1 MAQKRGRRRRKNKN
15 KVNEIAGIILIAFA
29 VLCAV
34 AIYFNIISV
43 FGEMLSA
50 LIFGA
55 CGIFGYAVPVLI
67 AAFGIVVIVAKKR
80 NANAGKI
87 WLIVLLLF
95 FVMSLLHIPVVQ
107 SAFKGDSFLD
117 YLQNSFE
124 IGNLDHRGGGVL
136 GALLMFPSYLY
147 LGIAG
152 SYIVFIAGIAA
163 VVLAL
168 TNLSIKK
175 MGVEI
180 GHAVKTT
187 YEDCRERVEENRRKK
202 QEEKLFVMDLN
213 QNEEDRQE
221 YAQNPYD
228 IRIETGVNRINVEK
242 VYKNTQTEQAPA
254 QEDDLSIYS
263 DTQPLTDVFDFQDNT
278 PEEHDFEPVMEDII
292 GLSTQEKKQSK
303 TARKITP
310 AQEKQDDLPVQDVK
324 NNSSEPYVYPPISL
338 LAPLKKQAARNNAQ
352 DNRRKAEMLERTL
365 QNFGIS
371 AKVESVSQ
379 GPVVTRYEIKPAAGI
394 KVSRIVNLADDIALS
409 FAVAGVRI
417 EAPIP
422 GKAAVG
428 IEVPNESR
436 AGVHIRELLDCE
448 EFAQAKSKT
457 TFALGK
463 DIAGKNVYA
472 DIAKMPHL
480 LIAGE
485 TGAGKSVCVNSLI
498 ASILFHASPQ
508 EVRMIMIDPKMV
520 ELDEYNNIPHL
531 LIPVVTDA
539 KKASAAMQWAVS
551 EMTMRYRMFANAGA
565 KDLERY
571 NRVIAKEDKEPLP
584 KIVIIIDE
592 LADLMMVSKKEVED
606 SICRIAQ
613 LGRAAG
619 IHLVIATQRP
629 SVDVITG
636 LIKANIPSRIALTVS
651 SQQDSR
657 TILDRGGAEKLLGRG
672 DMLFHPTGA
681 PKSLRVQ
688 GCYIDDR
695 EIQDLCDFIK
705 SNTQAEYDNKVIE
718 DISKDKNDLPEDEDD
733 QTDVLFAKALKLV
746 VESDQAS
753 ISMIQRRLRVG
764 YARAA
769 RLIDEMEIRGYV
781 SEFEGSKARKVL
793 ITKEQYNELYG
804 DVEGTIE

>member
-15 KVNEIAGIILIAFA
+15 KVNEITGIILIAFA

-436 AGVHIRELLDCE
+436 SGVHIRELLDCE

-695 EIQDLCDFIK
+695 EIQDLCAFIK

>member
-1 MAQKRGRRRRKNKN
+1 MPENTASNVATKIKDNIVFAKPNGLTGS
-15 KVNEIAGIILIAFA
+15 VISAFTSDLDA
-29 VLCAV
+29 VLQEYYDSGSSV
-34 AIYFNIISV
+34 LPTSKLNDVFKHYFHYYPIDDKEHYYEGFSTFFYTAKNLGTELIGDELKGKDLSKKEEIDEQLENIKKDFLTNIEQAYNDIISLV
-43 FGEMLSA
+43 
-50 LIFGA
+50 
-55 CGIFGYAVPVLI
+55 GYCNAYSTIQSL
-67 AAFGIVVIVAKKR
+67 VI
-80 NANAGKI
+80 
-87 WLIVLLLF
+87 
-95 FVMSLLHIPVVQ
+95 
-107 SAFKGDSFLD
+107 
-117 YLQNSFE
+117 
-124 IGNLDHRGGGVL
+124 
-136 GALLMFPSYLY
+136 FPSDLE
-147 LGIAG
+147 AR
-152 SYIVFIAGIAA
+152 
-163 VVLAL
+163 
-168 TNLSIKK
+168 
-175 MGVEI
+175 
-180 GHAVKTT
+180 TT
-187 YEDCRERVEENRRKK
+187 ILNR
-202 QEEKLFVMDLN
+202 
-213 QNEEDRQE
+213 
-221 YAQNPYD
+221 
-228 IRIETGVNRINVEK
+228 
-242 VYKNTQTEQAPA
+242 
-254 QEDDLSIYS
+254 
-263 DTQPLTDVFDFQDNT
+263 
-278 PEEHDFEPVMEDII
+278 
-292 GLSTQEKKQSK
+292 
-303 TARKITP
+303 
-310 AQEKQDDLPVQDVK
+310 
-324 NNSSEPYVYPPISL
+324 
-338 LAPLKKQAARNNAQ
+338 
-352 DNRRKAEMLERTL
+352 
-365 QNFGIS
+365 
-371 AKVESVSQ
+371 
-379 GPVVTRYEIKPAAGI
+379 
-394 KVSRIVNLADDIALS
+394 
-409 FAVAGVRI
+409 
-417 EAPIP
+417 
-422 GKAAVG
+422 
-428 IEVPNESR
+428 
-436 AGVHIRELLDCE
+436 
-448 EFAQAKSKT
+448 
-457 TFALGK
+457 
-463 DIAGKNVYA
+463 
-472 DIAKMPHL
+472 
-480 LIAGE
+480 
-485 TGAGKSVCVNSLI
+485 
-498 ASILFHASPQ
+498 
-508 EVRMIMIDPKMV
+508 
-520 ELDEYNNIPHL
+520 LDEYNNIPHL

-695 EIQDLCDFIK
+695 EIQDLCAFIK